1 MADLTVITLAY
12 NEEINLPDCL
22 DSVKDIAAR
31 LVVCDSFS
39 TDKTLE
45 IAKQH
50 NADILQHEFINYASQ
65 YIFAEENSNINTKW
79 VLRLDADERLTDE
92 AREEI
97 ERICN
102 ENTDTDVSAVDVYYK
117 VSFLGKELKH
127 YPFHKVILY
136 KYGKAHLEN
145 RNMDEHI
152 TVTEGRSIVLKN
164 KLIHNDY
171 KGLTAWVDKHNKYSN
186 REVLDMLGENKEQV
200 DLSTLST
207 ATRIKRFIKFGIYY
221 KLPMGMRSYLYYL
234 FRLFIKGGIL
244 DGKEGRIFAFL
255 QAYWYRYLVD
265 AKMYEHIVNER
276 SADNKNS
283 NR

>member
-12 NEEINLPDCL
+12 NEEVNLRDCL
-22 DSVKDIAAR
+22 ESVKDIAKR

-39 TDKTLE
+39 TDRTLD
-45 IAKQH
+45 IAKEFG
-50 NADILQHEFINYASQ
+50 ADILQHEFYNYANQ
-65 YIFAEENSNINTKW
+65 YIYAEENSGIDTQW
-79 VLRLDADERLTDE
+79 VLRLDADERLTEE
-92 AREEI
+92 ARGEI
-97 ERICN
+97 ERICD
-102 ENTDTDVSAVDVYYK
+102 ENASTDISAVDVYYK
-117 VSFLGKELKH
+117 VSFLGRELKH

-152 TVTEGRSIVLKN
+152 TVTEGKSIVLKN

-171 KGLTAWVDKHNKYSN
+171 KGLTAWVDKHNKYSS
-186 REVLDMLGENKEQV
+186 REVLDLLGENEEKV
-200 DLSTLST
+200 DLSSLSF
-207 ATRIKRFIKFGIYY
+207 ATRVKRFVKFKIYY
-221 KLPMGMRSYLYYL
+221 KLPTGLRSYLYYL

-265 AKMYEHIVNER
+265 AKMYEHEM
-276 SADNKNS
+276 NS
-283 NR
+283 KK

>member
-22 DSVKDIAAR
+22 ESVKDIAKR
-31 LVVCDSFS
+31 MIVCDSYS
-39 TDKTLE
+39 TDKTLD
-45 IAKQH
+45 IAKKYG
-50 NADILQHEFINYASQ
+50 AEIMQHEFVNYASQ
-65 YIFAEENSNINTKW
+65 YIYAEENSDINTQW
-79 VLRLDADERLTDE
+79 VLRLDADERLTAE
-92 AREEI
+92 ARDEI

-102 ENTDTDVSAVDVYYK
+102 DNKDTDISAVDVYYK
-117 VSFLGKELKH
+117 VSFLGRELKH

-136 KYGKAHLEN
+136 KLGKAHLEN

-152 TVTEGRSIVLKN
+152 TVTEGRAITLKN

-186 REVLDMLGENKEQV
+186 REVMDLLGENEEQV
-200 DLSTLST
+200 DLKSLSV
-207 ATRIKRFIKFGIYY
+207 ATRIKRFVKFKIYY
-221 KLPMGMRSYLYYL
+221 KLPTGLRSYLYYL

-265 AKMYEHIVNER
+265 AKMYEYQQM
-276 SADNKNS
+276 NKDKK
-283 NR
+283 

>member
-1 MADLTVITLAY
+1 MADLTVITLTY
-12 NEEINLPDCL
+12 NEEANLPDCL
-22 DSVKDIAAR
+22 SSVKDIAER
-31 LVVCDSFS
+31 MIVCDSFS
-39 TDKTLE
+39 TDRTLE
-45 IAKQH
+45 IAGEYGAEIIQH
-50 NADILQHEFINYASQ
+50 DFFNYASQ
-65 YIFAEENSNINTKW
+65 YIFAEESANIMTKW

-102 ENTDTDVSAVDVYYK
+102 ENENTDISAVDVYYK
-117 VSFLGKELKH
+117 VSFLGRELKH

-152 TVTEGRSIVLKN
+152 TVTEGKSIVLKN

-171 KGLTAWVDKHNKYSN
+171 KGLTAWIDKHNKYSN
-186 REVLDMLGENKEQV
+186 REVLDLLGQNEEKV
-200 DLSTLST
+200 DLSSLSF
-207 ATRIKRFIKFGIYY
+207 ATRVKRFIKFKIYY
-221 KLPMGMRSYLYYL
+221 NLPTGIRSYFYYL

-265 AKMYEHIVNER
+265 AKMYEYKVDKEKK
-276 SADNKNS
+276 DTK
-283 NR
+283 

>member
-1 MADLTVITLAY
+1 MADLTVITLTY
-12 NEEINLPDCL
+12 NEEVNIAACL
-22 DSVKDIAAR
+22 SSVKDIAKR
-31 LVVCDSFS
+31 MIVCDSFS
-39 TDKTLE
+39 TDKTVD
-45 IAKQH
+45 IAKSYGAEVMQH
-50 NADILQHEFINYASQ
+50 DFYNYASQ
-65 YIFAEENSNINTKW
+65 YIYAEENANISTKW
-79 VLRLDADERLTDE
+79 VLRLDADECITDE

-102 ENTDTDVSAVDVYYK
+102 ENTDTDISAVDVYYK

-152 TVTEGRSIVLKN
+152 TITEGKSIVLKN

-171 KGLTAWVDKHNKYSN
+171 KGLSAWVDKHNKYSS
-186 REVLDMLGENKEQV
+186 REVMDLLGENEEEV
-200 DLSTLST
+200 DLANLSF
-207 ATRIKRFIKFGIYY
+207 ATRVKRFIKFKIYY
-221 KLPMGMRSYLYYL
+221 KMPTGLRSYLYYL
-234 FRLFIKGGIL
+234 FRLYVKGGIL

-265 AKMYEHIVNER
+265 AKMYEQKVN
-276 SADNKNS
+276 NKKNE
-283 NR
+283 

>member
-1 MADLTVITLAY
+1 MADLTVITLTY
-12 NEEINLPDCL
+12 NEEVNLPDCL
-22 DSVKDIAAR
+22 ESVKDIASR
-31 LVVCDSFS
+31 MIVCDSFS
-39 TDKTLE
+39 SDRTLD
-45 IAKQH
+45 IAKEYG
-50 NADILQHEFINYASQ
+50 AEIMQHEFYNYASQ
-65 YIFAEENSNINTKW
+65 YIFAEENASIGTKW
-79 VLRLDADERLTDE
+79 VLRLDADERLTKE

-102 ENTDTDVSAVDVYYK
+102 EQVDTDVSAVDVYYR
-117 VSFLGKELKH
+117 VSFLGKELNH

-152 TVTEGRSIVLKN
+152 TVSEGRSIVLKN

-171 KGLTAWVDKHNKYSN
+171 KGLTAWVDKHNKYSS
-186 REVLDMLGENKEQV
+186 REVLDILGENEEKV
-200 DLSTLST
+200 DLSSLSF
-207 ATRIKRFIKFGIYY
+207 ATRVKRFIKFRIYY

-234 FRLFIKGGIL
+234 FRLYVKGGIL

-265 AKMYEHIVNER
+265 AKMYEHEVSE
-276 SADNKNS
+276 NKK
-283 NR
+283 

>member
-12 NEEINLPDCL
+12 NEELNLPDCL
-22 DSVKDIAAR
+22 ESVKPIAKR
-31 LVVCDSFS
+31 MIVCDSYS
-39 TDKTLE
+39 TDKTQD
-45 IAKQH
+45 IAKEYG
-50 NADILQHEFINYASQ
+50 AEIIQHEFYNYASQ
-65 YIFAEENSNINTKW
+65 YIFAEENSDIKTKW
-79 VLRLDADERLTDE
+79 VLRLDADERLTKE
-92 AREEI
+92 ALDEI
-97 ERICN
+97 ETICN
-102 ENTDTDVSAVDVYYK
+102 ENEDTDVSAVDVYYK
-117 VSFLGKELKH
+117 VSFLGRELKH

-186 REVLDMLGENKEQV
+186 REVLDMLGENEEKV
-200 DLSTLST
+200 DLSSLST
-207 ATRIKRFIKFGIYY
+207 ATRIKRFVKFKIYY
-221 KLPMGMRSYLYYL
+221 KMPTGIRSYLYYL
-234 FRLFIKGGIL
+234 FRLYVKGGIL

-265 AKMYEHIVNER
+265 AKMYEYQQ
-276 SADNKNS
+276 SKKDNK
-283 NR
+283 

>member
-12 NEEINLPDCL
+12 NEEKNLPDCL
-22 DSVKDIAAR
+22 SSVKDIAKR

-39 TDKTLE
+39 TDKTEE
-45 IAKQH
+45 IAKSFG
-50 NADILQHEFINYASQ
+50 ADILKHEFYNYASQ
-65 YIFAEENSNINTKW
+65 YIYAEENAGIDTKW
-79 VLRLDADERLTDE
+79 VLRLDADERLTAE

-102 ENTDTDVSAVDVYYK
+102 ENSDTDVSAVDVYYK

-136 KYGKAHLEN
+136 KFGKAHLEN

-171 KGLTAWVDKHNKYSN
+171 KGLTAWVDKHNKYSS
-186 REVLDMLGENKEQV
+186 REVLDMLGENEEKV
-200 DLSTLST
+200 DLKSLST
-207 ATRIKRFIKFGIYY
+207 ATRIKRFMKFGVYY
-221 KLPMGMRSYLYYL
+221 KLPTGLRSYLYYL
-234 FRLFIKGGIL
+234 YRLYVKGGIL

-265 AKMYEHIVNER
+265 AKMYEHEVN
-276 SADNKNS
+276 
-283 NR
+283 NRK

>member
-12 NEEINLPDCL
+12 NEEVNLADCL
-22 DSVKDIAAR
+22 TSVKDIAKR
-31 LVVCDSFS
+31 IVVCDSFS
-39 TDKTLE
+39 TDKTVD
-45 IAKQH
+45 IAKEF
-50 NADILQHEFINYASQ
+50 NADILTHEFYNYASQ
-65 YIFAEENSNINTKW
+65 YIYAEENANIDTKW
-79 VLRLDADERLTDE
+79 VLRLDADERLTKE

-97 ERICN
+97 VKIIN
-102 ENTDTDVSAVDVYYK
+102 ENEDTDVSAVDVYYK
-117 VSFLGKELKH
+117 VSFLGRELKH

-152 TVTEGRSIVLKN
+152 TVSEGRCIVLKN

-171 KGLTAWVDKHNKYSN
+171 KGLSAWIDKHNKYSS
-186 REVLDMLGENKEQV
+186 REVLDLLGENEEDV
-200 DLSTLST
+200 DLSSLSF
-207 ATRIKRFIKFGIYY
+207 ATRVKRFVKFKIYY
-221 KLPMGMRSYLYYL
+221 KLPTGIRAYLYYL

-265 AKMYEHIVNER
+265 AKMYEHQINER
-276 SADNKNS
+276 NNKK
-283 NR
+283 

>member
-22 DSVKDIAAR
+22 SSVKDIAKR

-39 TDKTLE
+39 TDRTLE
-45 IAKQH
+45 IAKEFG
-50 NADILQHEFINYASQ
+50 ADILQNKFYNYASQ
-65 YIFAEENSNINTKW
+65 YIFAEENADIKTKW
-79 VLRLDADERLTDE
+79 VLRLDADERLTGE
-92 AREEI
+92 ARAEI

-102 ENTDTDVSAVDVYYK
+102 ENTDTDISAVDVYYK

-152 TVTEGRSIVLKN
+152 TVTEGKSIVLKN

-171 KGLTAWVDKHNKYSN
+171 KGLTAWVDKHNKYSS
-186 REVLDMLGENKEQV
+186 REVLDMLGENEEKV
-200 DLSTLST
+200 DLSSLSM
-207 ATRIKRFIKFGIYY
+207 ATRVKRFIKFKIYY
-221 KLPMGMRSYLYYL
+221 NLPMGIRSYLYYL
-234 FRLFIKGGIL
+234 FRLFVKGGIL

-265 AKMYEHIVNER
+265 AKMYEHIVN
-276 SADNKNS
+276 
-283 NR
+283 NREDKK

>member
-12 NEEINLPDCL
+12 NEEKNLPDCL
-22 DSVKDIAAR
+22 SSVKDIAKR

-39 TDKTLE
+39 TDKTEE
-45 IAKQH
+45 IAKSFG
-50 NADILQHEFINYASQ
+50 ADILKHEFYNYASQ
-65 YIFAEENSNINTKW
+65 YIYAEENAGIDTKW
-79 VLRLDADERLTDE
+79 VLRLDADERLTAE

-102 ENTDTDVSAVDVYYK
+102 ENYDTDVSAVDVYYK

-136 KYGKAHLEN
+136 KFGKAHLEN

-171 KGLTAWVDKHNKYSN
+171 KGLTAWVDKHNKYSS
-186 REVLDMLGENKEQV
+186 REVLDMLGENEEKV
-200 DLSTLST
+200 DLKSLST
-207 ATRIKRFIKFGIYY
+207 ATRIKRFMKFGVYY
-221 KLPMGMRSYLYYL
+221 KLPTGLRSYLYYL
-234 FRLFIKGGIL
+234 YRLYVKGGIL

-265 AKMYEHIVNER
+265 AKMYEHEVN
-276 SADNKNS
+276 
-283 NR
+283 NRK

>member
-12 NEEINLPDCL
+12 NEEKNLPDCL
-22 DSVKDIAAR
+22 SSVKDIAKR

-39 TDKTLE
+39 TDKTEE
-45 IAKQH
+45 IAKSFG
-50 NADILQHEFINYASQ
+50 ADILKHEFYNYASQ
-65 YIFAEENSNINTKW
+65 YIYAEENANIDTKW
-79 VLRLDADERLTDE
+79 VLRLDADERLTEE

-102 ENTDTDVSAVDVYYK
+102 ENSDTDISAVDVYYK
-117 VSFLGKELKH
+117 VSFLGRELKH

-136 KYGKAHLEN
+136 KFGKAHLEN

-171 KGLTAWVDKHNKYSN
+171 KGLTAWVDKHNKYSS
-186 REVLDMLGENKEQV
+186 REVLDMLGENEEKV
-200 DLSTLST
+200 DLKSLSM
-207 ATRIKRFIKFGIYY
+207 ATRIKRFMKFGIYY
-221 KLPMGMRSYLYYL
+221 KLPTGLRSYLYYL
-234 FRLFIKGGIL
+234 YRLYVKGGIL

-265 AKMYEHIVNER
+265 AKMYEHEVN
-276 SADNKNS
+276 
-283 NR
+283 NRK

>member
-12 NEEINLPDCL
+12 NEEVNLADCL
-22 DSVKDIAAR
+22 TSVKDIAKR
-31 LVVCDSFS
+31 IVVCDSFS
-39 TDKTLE
+39 TDKTVD
-45 IAKQH
+45 IAKEF
-50 NADILQHEFINYASQ
+50 NADILTHEFYNYASQ
-65 YIFAEENSNINTKW
+65 YIYAEENANIDTKW
-79 VLRLDADERLTDE
+79 VLRLDADERLTKE

-97 ERICN
+97 VKIIN
-102 ENTDTDVSAVDVYYK
+102 ENEDTDVSAVDVYYK
-117 VSFLGKELKH
+117 VSFLGRELKH

-152 TVTEGRSIVLKN
+152 TVSEGRCIVLKN

-171 KGLTAWVDKHNKYSN
+171 KGLSAWIDKHNKYSS
-186 REVLDMLGENKEQV
+186 REVLDLLGENEEDV
-200 DLSTLST
+200 DLSSLSF
-207 ATRIKRFIKFGIYY
+207 ATRVKRFVKFKIYY
-221 KLPMGMRSYLYYL
+221 KLPTGIRSYFYYL

-265 AKMYEHIVNER
+265 AKMYEHQINER
-276 SADNKNS
+276 DNKK
-283 NR
+283 

>member
-12 NEEINLPDCL
+12 NEEINLPNCL
-22 DSVKDIAAR
+22 ASVKDIAER
-31 LVVCDSFS
+31 MIVCDSFS
-39 TDKTLE
+39 TDKTLD
-45 IAKQH
+45 IAKEFG
-50 NADILQHEFINYASQ
+50 AEILQHEFYNYASQ
-65 YIFAEENSNINTKW
+65 YIYAEENADIKTKW

-92 AREEI
+92 ARAEI
-97 ERICN
+97 EKICE
-102 ENTDTDVSAVDVYYK
+102 ENADTDISAVDVYYK
-117 VSFLGKELKH
+117 VSFLGRELKH

-152 TVTEGRSIVLKN
+152 TVTEGKSIVLKN

-186 REVLDMLGENKEQV
+186 REVLDMLGENKEKV
-200 DLSTLST
+200 DIKSLSFR
-207 ATRIKRFIKFGIYY
+207 TRIKRFVKFGIYY
-221 KLPMGMRSYLYYL
+221 KLPTGLRSYLYYL
-234 FRLFIKGGIL
+234 FRLYVKGGIL

-265 AKMYEHIVNER
+265 AKMYEHKVNEKQK
-276 SADNKNS
+276 AEK
-283 NR
+283 

>member
-12 NEEINLPDCL
+12 NEELNLPDCL
-22 DSVKDIAAR
+22 ESVKGIAKR

-45 IAKQH
+45 VAKSFG
-50 NADILQHEFINYASQ
+50 ADILQNKFYNYASQ
-65 YIFAEENSNINTKW
+65 YIFAEENADIKTQW

-92 AREEI
+92 ARAEI

-102 ENTDTDVSAVDVYYK
+102 ENADTDVSAVDVYYK

-152 TVTEGRSIVLKN
+152 TVTEGRSIVLKS

-171 KGLTAWVDKHNKYSN
+171 KGLTAWIDKHNKYSS
-186 REVLDMLGENKEQV
+186 REVLDMLGEKVEDV
-200 DLSTLST
+200 DLKNLSF
-207 ATRIKRFIKFGIYY
+207 ATRVKRYVKFNIYY
-221 KLPMGMRSYLYYL
+221 KLPMGLRSYLYYL
-234 FRLFIKGGIL
+234 FRLYVKGGVL

-265 AKMYEHIVNER
+265 AKMYEYEIN
-276 SADNKNS
+276 
-283 NR
+283 NRK

>member
-12 NEEINLPDCL
+12 NEELNLPDCL
-22 DSVKDIAAR
+22 ESVKGIAKR
-31 LVVCDSFS
+31 LIVCDSFS

-45 IAKQH
+45 IAKSFG
-50 NADILQHEFINYASQ
+50 AEVLQNKFYNYASQ
-65 YIFAEENSNINTKW
+65 YIFAEENADIKTQW

-92 AREEI
+92 ARAEI
-97 ERICN
+97 EKICN
-102 ENTDTDVSAVDVYYK
+102 ENADTDVSAVDVYYK

-152 TVTEGRSIVLKN
+152 TVTEGRSIVLKS

-171 KGLTAWVDKHNKYSN
+171 KGLTAWVDKHNKYSS
-186 REVLDMLGENKEQV
+186 REVLDMLGEKVEDVELKN
-200 DLSTLST
+200 LSF
-207 ATRIKRFIKFGIYY
+207 ATRVKRFVKFNIYY
-221 KLPMGMRSYLYYL
+221 KLPMGLRSYLYYL
-234 FRLFIKGGIL
+234 FRLYVKGGIL

-265 AKMYEHIVNER
+265 AKMYEHEVN
-276 SADNKNS
+276 
-283 NR
+283 NRK

>member
-12 NEEINLPDCL
+12 NEEVNLRDCL
-22 DSVKDIAAR
+22 ESVKDIAKR

-39 TDKTLE
+39 TDRTLD
-45 IAKQH
+45 IAKEFG
-50 NADILQHEFINYASQ
+50 ADILQHEFYNYASQ
-65 YIFAEENSNINTKW
+65 YIYAEENSGIDTQW
-79 VLRLDADERLTDE
+79 VLRLDADERLTEE
-92 AREEI
+92 ARGEI
-97 ERICN
+97 ERICD
-102 ENTDTDVSAVDVYYK
+102 ENASTDISAVDVYYK
-117 VSFLGKELKH
+117 VSFLGRELKH

-152 TVTEGRSIVLKN
+152 TVTEGKSIVLKN

-171 KGLTAWVDKHNKYSN
+171 KGLTAWVDKHNKYSS
-186 REVLDMLGENKEQV
+186 REVLDLLGENEEKV
-200 DLSTLST
+200 DLSSLSF
-207 ATRIKRFIKFGIYY
+207 ATRVKRFVKFKIYY
-221 KLPMGMRSYLYYL
+221 KLPTGLRSYLYYL

-265 AKMYEHIVNER
+265 AKMYEHEM
-276 SADNKNS
+276 NS
-283 NR
+283 KK

>member
-1 MADLTVITLAY
+1 MANLTVITLAY
-12 NEEINLPDCL
+12 NEEVNLRDCL
-22 DSVKDIAAR
+22 ESVKDIAQR

-39 TDKTLE
+39 TDKTLD
-45 IAKQH
+45 IAREYG
-50 NADILQHEFINYASQ
+50 ADILQHEFYNYASQ
-65 YIFAEENSNINTKW
+65 YIYAEENAGINTEW
-79 VLRLDADERLTDE
+79 VLRLDADERLTKE
-92 AREEI
+92 ARDEI
-97 ERICN
+97 QKICSEN
-102 ENTDTDVSAVDVYYK
+102 ENTDVSAVDVYYK

-171 KGLTAWVDKHNKYSN
+171 KGLTAWIDKHNKYSS
-186 REVLDMLGENKEQV
+186 REVLDLLGENEEKV
-200 DLSTLST
+200 DLSSLSF
-207 ATRIKRFIKFGIYY
+207 ATRVKRFVKFKIYY
-221 KLPMGMRSYLYYL
+221 KLPTGMRSYLYYI
-234 FRLFIKGGIL
+234 FRLYIKGGIL

-265 AKMYEHIVNER
+265 AKMYEHKVNEK
-276 SADNKNS
+276 ADGNKQT
-283 NR
+283 

>member
-22 DSVKDIAAR
+22 ESVKDIADR

-39 TDKTLE
+39 TDRTLD
-45 IAKQH
+45 IAK
-50 NADILQHEFINYASQ
+50 NYSADIIQHEFYNYASQ
-65 YIFAEENSNINTKW
+65 YIYAEENADIKTKW
-79 VLRLDADERLTDE
+79 VLRLDADERLTEE
-92 AREEI
+92 ARQEI
-97 ERICN
+97 EKICN
-102 ENTDTDVSAVDVYYK
+102 ENMDTDVSAVDVYYK

-152 TVTEGRSIVLKN
+152 TVSEGRCITLKN

-171 KGLTAWVDKHNKYSN
+171 KGLTAWIDKHNKYSN
-186 REVLDMLGENKEQV
+186 REVLDMLGQNEEKV
-200 DLSTLST
+200 DLSSLSA
-207 ATRIKRFIKFGIYY
+207 ATRLKRFVKFGIYY
-221 KLPMGMRSYLYYL
+221 KLPMGVRSYLYYM
-234 FRLFIKGGIL
+234 FRLYVKGGIL

-265 AKMYEHIVNER
+265 AKMYEHKVNEKISR
-276 SADNKNS
+276 NKKV
-283 NR
+283 

>member
-12 NEEINLPDCL
+12 NEEVNLADCL
-22 DSVKDIAAR
+22 TSVKDIAKR
-31 LVVCDSFS
+31 IVVCDSFS
-39 TDKTLE
+39 TDKTVD
-45 IAKQH
+45 IAKEF
-50 NADILQHEFINYASQ
+50 NADILTHEFYNYASQ
-65 YIFAEENSNINTKW
+65 YIYAEENANIDTKW
-79 VLRLDADERLTDE
+79 VLRLDADERLTKE

-97 ERICN
+97 VKIIN
-102 ENTDTDVSAVDVYYK
+102 ENEDTDVSAVDVYYK
-117 VSFLGKELKH
+117 VSFLGRELKH

-152 TVTEGRSIVLKN
+152 TVSEGRCIVLKN

-171 KGLTAWVDKHNKYSN
+171 KGLSAWIDKHNKYSS
-186 REVLDMLGENKEQV
+186 REVLDLLGENEEEV
-200 DLSTLST
+200 DLSSLSF
-207 ATRIKRFIKFGIYY
+207 ATRVKRFVKFKIYY
-221 KLPMGMRSYLYYL
+221 KLPTGIRSYFYYL

-265 AKMYEHIVNER
+265 AKMYEHQINER
-276 SADNKNS
+276 DNKK
-283 NR
+283 

>member
-12 NEEINLPDCL
+12 NEEVNLADCL
-22 DSVKDIAAR
+22 TSVKDIAKR
-31 LVVCDSFS
+31 IVVCDSFS
-39 TDKTLE
+39 TDKTVD
-45 IAKQH
+45 IAKEF
-50 NADILQHEFINYASQ
+50 NADILTHEFYNYASQ
-65 YIFAEENSNINTKW
+65 YIYAEENANIDTKW
-79 VLRLDADERLTDE
+79 VLRLDADERLTKE

-97 ERICN
+97 VKIIN
-102 ENTDTDVSAVDVYYK
+102 ENEDTDVSAVDVYYK
-117 VSFLGKELKH
+117 VSFLGRELKH

-152 TVTEGRSIVLKN
+152 TVSEGRCIVLKN

-171 KGLTAWVDKHNKYSN
+171 KGLSAWVDKHNKYSS
-186 REVLDMLGENKEQV
+186 REVLDLLGENEEEV
-200 DLSTLST
+200 DLSSLSF
-207 ATRIKRFIKFGIYY
+207 ATRVKRFVKFKIYY
-221 KLPMGMRSYLYYL
+221 KLPTGIRSYFYYL

-265 AKMYEHIVNER
+265 AKMYEHQINER
-276 SADNKNS
+276 NNKK
-283 NR
+283 